1 MKVSSRY
8 ILDRLTGAYGPV
20 TWAPRFEPLDELIF
34 TVLTQ
39 HTSDLNAE
47 RAYRAMRARY
57 PHWEDVMDARPAELA
72 ESIRSGGLANQ
83 KSVRIQEILRRIRER
98 QGDFDLRFLAGLP
111 LPEAKAWL
119 TDLPGV
125 GPKTAAVTLS
135 FALGMPAMPV
145 DTHIY
150 RVAKRLGLIG
160 SKSTVEDAHP
170 ILEKMVDPAD
180 VFRFHVL
187 LIQHGRRT
195 CKARSPECPGCAL
208 NDRCPSRSLF
218 YPAEKKRV
226 RPPARR
232 EAVG

>member
-1 MKVSSRY
+1 MKVSSAY

-20 TWAPRFEPLDELIF
+20 KWVPRFEPLDELIF

-47 RAYRAMRARY
+47 RAYKAMRARY
-57 PHWEDVMDARPAELA
+57 PHWEEVMDARPAELA
-72 ESIRSGGLANQ
+72 DAIRSGGLANQ
-83 KSVRIQEILRRIRER
+83 KSVRIQQILREIRGQR
-98 QGDFDLRFLAGLP
+98 GDFDLRFLARLP
-111 LPEAKAWL
+111 LADAKGWL
-119 TDLPGV
+119 TALPGV

-150 RVAKRLGLIG
+150 RVAKRLRLIG
-160 SKSTVEDAHP
+160 SKTTVEDAHP
-170 ILEKMVDPAD
+170 ILEKLVDPAD

-187 LIQHGRRT
+187 LIQHGRKT
-195 CKARSPECPGCAL
+195 CKARSPACPDCAL

-218 YPAEKKRV
+218 DPSKA
-226 RPPARR
+226 ARR
-232 EAVG
+232 TRMSR